1 MKRGGILNHQLCAA
15 IAALGH
21 GDGLL
26 VVDAGFPIPSD
37 AWRID
42 LAVTA
47 NIPDLRTVLDLIAAE
62 MIVEK
67 VVLAAEVAS
76 HNPRLDAWVR
86 QCWPTA
92 RFEPVTHEEMLAST
106 PRRAKAVVRTGAFD
120 PWGNV
125 LLVSGVDVPAWF
137 SSPEVVV
144 PAYYRSRMTGHMAA
158 ER

>member
-1 MKRGGILNHQLCAA
+1 MKRGGILNQQLSAA

-26 VVDAGFPIPSD
+26 VVDAGFPVPGD

-47 NIPDLRTVLDLIAAE
+47 NLPELRTVLDLVAAE

-67 VVLAAEVAS
+67 VVLAAEVAT
-76 HNPRLDAWVR
+76 HNAPLDRWVR
-86 QCWPTA
+86 RCWPDA
-92 RFEPVTHEEMLAST
+92 AFEPVPHERMLTEIPA
-106 PRRAKAVVRTGAFD
+106 RAKAVVRTGAFD
-120 PWGNV
+120 PWGNI

-137 SSPEVVV
+137 ARPGVVV
-144 PAYYRSRMTGHMAA
+144 PDYYRDRMPAAATVSR
-158 ER
+158 